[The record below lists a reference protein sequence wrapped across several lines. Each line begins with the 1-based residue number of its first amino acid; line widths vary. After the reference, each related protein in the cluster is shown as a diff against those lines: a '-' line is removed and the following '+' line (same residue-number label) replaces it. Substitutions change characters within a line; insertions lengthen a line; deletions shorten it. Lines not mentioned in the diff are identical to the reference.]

1 MNGGAWARRAAWGR
15 AGRVGALGGL
25 LLGFMV
31 WPGRGEEV
39 AGAGAGGGLPASD
52 PPEITPAAKAAIEDG
67 LRFLTT
73 TQNRDG
79 SWRTAGATGGY
90 PTAMTALA
98 GLALLASGSTPTQ
111 GPYAPQVSGA
121 LTYLLNSARRDG
133 LIAQIEEESH
143 CMHGHGF
150 ALLFL
155 AQVYGTEE
163 NPQRQGQ
170 IRLVLQRGVE
180 LTARSQSAAGGWL
193 YTPDSRGDEGS
204 VTVTQ
209 VQALRACRNVGIAVP
224 KRVIDSAMSY
234 LERST
239 NEDGGIRYQ
248 LSDSGPSRPAITA
261 AAVACYF
268 NAGLYD
274 DPRALRAL
282 RFCERHLSPRLG
294 QASSYFGHYYYAHL
308 YMAQVSYLAGEQK
321 WQEYFPTM
329 RQTLIEKQDRASGAW
344 AGDHVGPVY
353 GTSVALIILQLP
365 YKNLPIMQR

>member
-1 MNGGAWARRAAWGR
+1 MTRAAQRTARRRHGR
-15 AGRVGALGGL
+15 ALAALSSL
-25 LLGFMV
+25 AALATCA
-31 WPGRGEEV
+31 R
-39 AGAGAGGGLPASD
+39 AQLPEH
-52 PPEITPAAKAAIEDG
+52 PPEVTPAARTAIEAG
-67 LRFLTT
+67 LVYLAS

-79 SWRTAGATGGY
+79 SWRTNGATGGY

-98 GLALLASGSTPTQ
+98 GLAMLASGSTPTQ
-111 GPYAPQVSGA
+111 GPYAANVSGA
-121 LTYLLNSARRDG
+121 LTYLLNGVRRDG
-133 LIAQIEEESH
+133 LIAQVEEESH

-155 AQVYGTEE
+155 AQVYGMEE
-163 NPQRQGQ
+163 NPARHAQL
-170 IRLVLQRGVE
+170 RLALQRAVE

-209 VQALRACRNVGIAVP
+209 VQALRACRNVGIATP
-224 KRVIDSAMSY
+224 KRVIDHAMSY

-268 NAGLYD
+268 NAGLYE

-282 RFCERHLSPRLG
+282 QFCERHLSPRFG
-294 QASSYFGHYYYAHL
+294 QASSYFGHYFYAHL
-308 YMAQVSYLAGEQK
+308 YMAQVSYLHGDAA
-321 WQEYFPTM
+321 WQEYFPAM
-329 RQTLIEKQDRASGAW
+329 RQLLIDKQDRAGGFW
-344 AGDHVGPVY
+344 NGDHVGPVY
-353 GTSVALIILQLP
+353 GTSIALIILQIP
-365 YKNLPIMQR
+365 YKNLPILQR

>member
-1 MNGGAWARRAAWGR
+1 MRPRLGAAIRMRA
-15 AGRVGALGGL
+15 VVPALAAAL
-25 LLGFMV
+25 ASAAAAQ
-31 WPGRGEEV
+31 PTPTAPRSV
-39 AGAGAGGGLPASD
+39 AAAD
-52 PPEITPAAKAAIEDG
+52 PPEITPAARTAIEAG
-67 LRFLTT
+67 LKYLVSS
-73 TQNRDG
+73 QNRDG
-79 SWRTAGATGGY
+79 SWRTGGTTGGY

-98 GLALLASGSTPTQ
+98 GLALLASGSTPTE
-111 GPYAPQVSGA
+111 GPYAQNVSRA

-155 AQVYGTEE
+155 AQVYGMEE
-163 NPQRQGQ
+163 NPQRHGQ
-170 IRLVLQRGVE
+170 IRLALQRAVD

-224 KRVIDSAMSY
+224 KRVIDNAMSY

-239 NEDGGIRYQ
+239 NDDGGIRYQ
-248 LSDSGPSRPAITA
+248 LSDNGPSRPAITA

-274 DPRALRAL
+274 DPRALKAL
-282 RFCERHLSPRLG
+282 RFCDRHLTPQLG
-294 QASSYFGHYYYAHL
+294 QSSSYFGHYYYAHL
-308 YMAQVSYLAGEQK
+308 YMAQVTYLAGEER
-321 WQEYFPTM
+321 WREYFPAM
-329 RQTLIEKQDRASGAW
+329 RQALIDKQEAATGAW
-344 AGDHVGPVY
+344 SGDHVGPVY
-353 GTSVALIILQLP
+353 GTAVALIILQLP
-365 YKNLPIMQR
+365 YKNLPIAQR